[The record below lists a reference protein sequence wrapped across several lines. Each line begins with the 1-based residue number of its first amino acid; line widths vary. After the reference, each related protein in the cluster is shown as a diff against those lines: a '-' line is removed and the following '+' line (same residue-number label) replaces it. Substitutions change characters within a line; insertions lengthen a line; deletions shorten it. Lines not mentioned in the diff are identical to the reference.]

1 MASLFV
7 KNLEKFEL
15 QRDSSQ
21 RDLKI
26 RSNYR
31 NFRITE
37 IGADSNQMQPT
48 VLSFIFQVRYILN
61 LNY

>member
-21 RDLKI
+21 RDLKV

-48 VLSFIFQVRYILN
+48 VLSFIFQMLYILN